1 MTTSAPKTPSER
13 ILATRRDVMR
23 RAGLGAGAAAATSLA
38 APAVLAQSGPIRWRL
53 QTYSGAPLGAH
64 VVKPQIDAF
73 NAAANGEMEIELYY
87 ADQLVPTGELFRAMQ
102 RGVID
107 AVQSDDATMA
117 SPVDVSVFGG
127 YFPFATRYSLD
138 VPAMF
143 QYYGLDQIWAEAY
156 GEVDGVEWLS
166 TGAWD
171 PLHIFTKEPIRSLAD
186 MRGKRVFGVPT
197 AGRFLSRYGLV
208 PVTVPWDDVEVA
220 LQTGELDGVA
230 WCGFTEAYEVGW
242 ADICNYA
249 LTNSVTGAWFGS
261 YFANSDS
268 WAAVPPHLQ
277 QLFRS
282 TIDQSHYYRQVWYWG
297 GEARLRVEGE
307 KMELTQLPPEEWDQV
322 VADAAGFWDEIAG
335 QSERAARVVQTFKD
349 YAATMDAAGYPYR

>member
-1 MTTSAPKTPSER
+1 MTEKKLTPSEK
-13 ILATRRDVMR
+13 ILASRRKFL
-23 RAGLGAGAAAATSLA
+23 ATGAFGAAGALA
-38 APAVLAQSGPIRWRL
+38 APAVVAQTGPIKWRL

-64 VVKPQIDAF
+64 VIKPQIEAF

-102 RGVID
+102 SGVID
-107 AVQSDDATMA
+107 AVQSDEATMA
-117 SPVDVSVFGG
+117 SPVDIGVFGG

-143 QYYGLDQIWAEAY
+143 MYYGLDEIWKSAY
-156 GEVDGVEWLS
+156 DEVDNVTWLS

-197 AGRFLSRYGLV
+197 AGRFLSKYGLI

-261 YFANSDS
+261 YFANTAS
-268 WAAVPPHLQ
+268 WEKVPPHLQ
-277 QLFRS
+277 QLFKS
-282 TIDQSHYYRQVWYWG
+282 TIDQSHYYRDVWYWG
-297 GEARLRVEGE
+297 GEAKLRVEGE
-307 KMELTQLPPEEWDQV
+307 KMELTSLPPEEWAQV
-322 VADAAGFWDEIAG
+322 TKDAEGFWDDVASS
-335 QSERAARVVQTFKD
+335 SERAGKVVEIFKT
-349 YAATMDAAGYPYR
+349 YAANMEKAGYPYR